1 MAGIE
6 DVAKLAGVSIAT
18 VSRALSGKPHVSLRS
33 LQKVEAAAK
42 QLGYIASSSAYTL
55 ATGRN
60 RNIGVVMPYIDR
72 WFFGAFLESAETSLV
87 QSGYDLTLYNLNGG
101 QEQRQKIF
109 NEFLLRQRVDAV
121 LAVAVAPSASELE
134 QLNRMKKPILAIGGH
149 IEGARSLV
157 MDDRAAG
164 RLATQHLISLGHTR
178 IANINGLETSDREF
192 NQPSRRQ
199 TGYLDALKSA
209 GLEAKSNWMARAD
222 YTLQGAYVVAKQ
234 MLGDPHNAPTAIFCN
249 SDEMAFGAIM
259 AAKDLGLQV
268 PTDVSV
274 IGIDNH
280 DMSDFFELTTVN
292 QNVRGQG
299 TRAVEI
305 LLGLLDDPQLE
316 EHVNI
321 EEQYDWIPELLV
333 RGSTA
338 RPPHASR

>member
-6 DVAKLAGVSIAT
+6 DVAKLAGVSTAT
-18 VSRALSGKPHVSLRS
+18 VSRALSGKDHVSDKAR
-33 LQKVEAAAK
+33 QKVEKAAAE
-42 QLGYIASSSAYTL
+42 LGYVASSSAYTL

-72 WFFGAFLESAETSLV
+72 WFFGAFLESAESALV
-87 QSGYDLTLYNLNGG
+87 ESGYDLTLYNLSGG
-101 QEQRQKIF
+101 AAQREKIF
-109 NEFLLRQRVDAV
+109 NDFLLRQRVDAV

-134 QLNRMKKPILAIGGH
+134 NLNRMKKPILAIGGH
-149 IEGARSLV
+149 IDGARSLV

-164 RLATQHLISLGHTR
+164 RLATEHLISLGHTR
-178 IANINGLETSDREF
+178 IANINGLEGSDKEF
-192 NQPSRRQ
+192 NQPNLRHN
-199 TGYLDALKSA
+199 GYVDALKSA
-209 GLEAKSNWMARAD
+209 GLEVKPNWTAHAD
-222 YTLQGAYVVAKQ
+222 FTLQSAYVVAKQ

-268 PTDVSV
+268 PRDVSV

-280 DMSDFFELTTVN
+280 DMSEFFELTTVN
-292 QNVRGQG
+292 QQVRGQG

-305 LLGLLDDPQLE
+305 LLNILDDPKLE
-316 EHVNI
+316 EHPNI
-321 EEQYDWIPELLV
+321 EEQFDWQAELLV

-338 RPPHASR
+338 RPPHSSR